1 MGGTPSFRHER
12 IYIASIRIPASQRCF
27 IVKTGKVKLHV
38 QLNGFRISWFYHN
51 GSEWINV
58 ANDRQTQGY
67 NFEGAFGK
75 GVYHYLQR
83 DVQEQYFGFGEKTG
97 NVDKHGKRYRML
109 NIDAMGYDA
118 ERSDPL
124 YKHIPFYITRHKK
137 TGISY
142 GMFYDNLSA
151 SIFDMGSELDNY
163 HGLYR
168 YYQAEKG
175 I

>member
-1 MGGTPSFRHER
+1 MLTEGEALTLENVECRAWTDRCAMGGTPSFRHER

-67 NFEGAFGK
+67 NLK
-75 GVYHYLQR
+75 GLLERACTIIYNAMSR
-83 DVQEQYFGFGEKTG
+83 NNIWIWRETG

-109 NIDAMGYDA
+109 NIDAMGTTQSGQIRYTNISHSILHVI
-118 ERSDPL
+118 RN
-124 YKHIPFYITRHKK
+124 RHLLW
-137 TGISY
+137 
-142 GMFYDNLSA
+142 NVL
-151 SIFDMGSELDNY
+151 
-163 HGLYR
+163 
-168 YYQAEKG
+168 
-175 I
+175 